1 MTPLP
6 RTLATSLL
14 LLAFAALA
22 QVPPPSPVR
31 AVAQAIRDH
40 YFDPARG
47 AGIAEDLLR
56 DAATGAFDAPSGPEA
71 LAETLT
77 RRLKPLD
84 RHFKVQWTGAD
95 ATATGPG
102 PRTPASDGDSGIRR
116 VEVLPGNIGL
126 LSLGEFA
133 HFPFG
138 QPDAPA
144 RRAIDGALRR
154 LAGTDALVIDL
165 RDNRG
170 GSPHMVGYLT
180 SAFTP
185 RGADIY
191 NTFHSREGTF
201 SEAPLDWFPSPRLE
215 VPVYVLIDGR
225 TGSAAEAFAYTMK
238 NAGRATVVGEAS
250 GGAANP
256 GRFFDLEGGFRVFV
270 STGTPVSPVTGTN
283 WEATGVQPDLA
294 VPSDQ
299 ALERALQEVRRI
311 RAGFSS

>member
-1 MTPLP
+1 MTLLP
-6 RTLATSLL
+6 RTLATGLL

-31 AVAQAIRDH
+31 AVAQAISEH

-47 AGIAEDLLR
+47 AEIAEDLLR
-56 DAATGAFDAPSGPEA
+56 DAAAGAFPAPDEPEA
-71 LAETLT
+71 LAEALT

-84 RHFKVQWTGAD
+84 RHFKVQWTGA
-95 ATATGPG
+95 AAPAIGPG
-102 PRTPASDGDSGIRR
+102 PRTPGGGSGIRR

-138 QPDAPA
+138 QPEAPA
-144 RRAIDGALRR
+144 RRAIDDALRR
-154 LAGTDALVIDL
+154 LSGTDALVIDL

-191 NTFHSREGTF
+191 NTFHSRRGTL
-201 SEAPLDWFPSPRLE
+201 SEAPLDWFPSPRLD
-215 VPVYVLIDGR
+215 VPVYVLINGR

-294 VPSDQ
+294 VASDQ
-299 ALERALQEVRRI
+299 ALERALQEARRL
-311 RAGFSS
+311 RAGLSS

>member
-1 MTPLP
+1 MTLLP
-6 RTLATSLL
+6 RMLATGLL

-31 AVAQAIRDH
+31 AVAQAISDH

-47 AGIAEDLLR
+47 AEIAEDLLR
-56 DAATGAFDAPSGPEA
+56 DAAAGVFRAPSEPEDLAEA
-71 LAETLT
+71 LTL
-77 RRLKPLD
+77 RLKPLD
-84 RHFKVQWTGAD
+84 RHFKVQWND
-95 ATATGPG
+95 AAVAAMGPG
-102 PRTPASDGDSGIRR
+102 PRTPGGGSGIRH
-116 VEVLPGNIGL
+116 VEVLADNIGL

-138 QPDAPA
+138 QPGAPA
-144 RRAIDGALRR
+144 RRAIDDALRQ
-154 LAGTDALVIDL
+154 LAGTDAMVIDL

-191 NTFHSREGTF
+191 NTFHSREGRL
-201 SEAPLDWFPSPRLE
+201 SEAPLDWFPSPRLD
-215 VPVYVLIDGR
+215 VPVYVLINGR

-256 GRFFDLEGGFRVFV
+256 GRFFELDGGFRVFV
-270 STGTPVSPVTGTN
+270 STGTPVSPITGTN

-299 ALERALQEVRRI
+299 ALERALQSAR
-311 RAGFSS
+311 GKLSS